1 MIPVTVSA
9 RGMKQ
14 EVALVAALG
23 LGLVLGCE
31 MPPSSIS
38 PTSGYLTDPA
48 FARAELTESLV
59 NPSNGYSALRLSHYA
74 TDDASDWDRLPEWNP
89 PAEPIAAAELDA
101 PGGASATALA
111 TDPAPLPLPASVTSP
126 NDPALLALGKA
137 AFERYPAQLAQYLR
151 VGLTSRAAAERAGLW
166 VDDGQGVGGLVRAEM
181 ADGSVAVAL
190 TCSSCHSAALT
201 GGGISPGTP
210 NAALDLGAAV
220 LAAQGISA
228 AGSAD
233 PRAAWGPGRVDV
245 TTEAG
250 TEPVRIPDL
259 RPVHFLTY
267 LQQDATI
274 RARDL
279 TTLAIRIE
287 TLLITDWGQVVRP
300 PRVVALA
307 LAAYVDSL
315 ADSLPPPAA
324 AAAASPNGAGLF
336 EAACSSCHVPPAF
349 TGEPVPLAVIGTDP
363 TIGLSADRGT
373 GTYRVPSLRG
383 VGTRGPLL
391 HDGTLPSVDAMFDPA
406 RLTDTF
412 AQRLHGAGAVPGH
425 LFGLDLSD
433 ADRQDLL
440 TYLHSL

>member
-9 RGMKQ
+9 RVMKRR
-14 EVALVAALG
+14 VALVAASG
-23 LGLVLGCE
+23 LGLALGCE
-31 MPPSSIS
+31 MPPSGVAR
-38 PTSGYLTDPA
+38 TSGYLTDPL
-48 FARAELTESLV
+48 FARAELTASLV

-74 TDDASDWDRLPEWNP
+74 TDDAADWDRLPQWNP
-89 PAEPIAAAELDA
+89 PAEPIAADELDA
-101 PGGASATALA
+101 PGGASATQLA
-111 TDPAPLPLPASVTSP
+111 TDAAPLLLPTSVTSP

-151 VGLTSRAAAERAGLW
+151 VGLTSRSAAGRYGLW
-166 VDDGQGVGGLVRAEM
+166 VDDKQGVGGLVRAKM

-190 TCSSCHSAALT
+190 TCSSCHAAAVAS
-201 GGGISPGTP
+201 GGISPGTP
-210 NAALDLGAAV
+210 NAALDLGAAI
-220 LAAQGISA
+220 LADQGISA

-233 PRAAWGPGRVDV
+233 PKAAWGAGRVDV

-250 TEPVRIPDL
+250 TEPERIPDL

-307 LAAYVDSL
+307 LAAYLDSL
-315 ADSLPPPAA
+315 ADSLPPPDA

-336 EAACSSCHVPPAF
+336 EAKCSACHVPPAF
-349 TGEPVPLAVIGTDP
+349 TGEPVSLAVIGTDP

-373 GTYRVPSLRG
+373 GAYRVPSLHG
-383 VGTRGPLL
+383 VGVRGPLL
-391 HDGTLPSVDAMFDPA
+391 HDGTLPSLDAMFDPA

-412 AQRLHGAGAVPGH
+412 AQRLHGAGPVPGH
-425 LFGLDLSD
+425 PFGLDLSD
-433 ADRQDLL
+433 GDRQDLL

>member
-1 MIPVTVSA
+1 
-9 RGMKQ
+9 MKWK
-14 EVALVAALG
+14 VALVAASG
-23 LGLVLGCE
+23 LGLALGCE
-31 MPPSSIS
+31 MPPSDVA
-38 PTSGYLTDPA
+38 PTSGYLTDPV
-48 FARAELTESLV
+48 FARAELTASLV

-74 TDDASDWDRLPEWNP
+74 TDDAADWDRLPEWNP
-89 PAEPIAAAELDA
+89 PAEPIAAEELEA
-101 PGGASATALA
+101 PGGASATQLA
-111 TDPAPLPLPASVTSP
+111 TDPLPLPASVTSP
-126 NDPALLALGKA
+126 NDPALLPLGKA

-151 VGLTSRAAAERAGLW
+151 LGLTSRSAAGRYGLW
-166 VDDGQGVGGLVRAEM
+166 VDDSQGVGGLVRAEM

-190 TCSSCHSAALT
+190 TCSSCHAAAVS

-210 NAALDLGAAV
+210 NAALDLGAAI

-228 AGSAD
+228 EDSAE
-233 PRAAWGPGRVDV
+233 PQAAWGPGRVDV

-287 TLLITDWGQVVRP
+287 TLLITNWGQVVRP

-307 LAAYVDSL
+307 LAAYIDSL
-315 ADSLPPPAA
+315 ADSLPPPDF

-336 EAACSSCHVPPAF
+336 EATCSSCHVPPAF
-349 TGEPVPLAVIGTDP
+349 TGEPVSLAVIGTDP

-373 GTYRVPSLRG
+373 GAYRVPSLRG
-383 VGTRGPLL
+383 VGARGPLL

-412 AQRLHGAGAVPGH
+412 AQRLHGAGTVPGH

-433 ADRQDLL
+433 GDRQDLL